1 MRVKTLMK
9 WGSPMFERI
18 QHSILDEK
26 IGNSGLFETQH
37 QRTWIN
43 TIDCDVCYESHITHM
58 AVVVKES
65 DAEKARLAGSVRLS
79 DGISQVDIM
88 YEATCIDE
96 PFRNLAKQLS
106 KSLKLPIISAHQV
119 FDSIEQLVSL
129 LAFSAPGE
137 FFSWDEPRLSV
148 SEQYEEEMGHLI
160 KLNYRRSPESEL
172 LDVVIEFEEFEH
184 VASDYVGEKVRGF
197 GVEITIS
204 GSDASLTEETATVIQ
219 GVLDD
224 YDRLLAPANYGD

>member
-9 WGSPMFERI
+9 WGRPMFERI
-18 QHSILDEK
+18 EHSILDEK
-26 IGNSGLFETQH
+26 IGNSGLFQTQD

-43 TIDCDVCYESHITHM
+43 TIDCDVCYESHTTHT
-58 AVVVKES
+58 AVVVMES

-88 YEATCIDE
+88 YEPTCIDE
-96 PFRNLAKQLS
+96 PFKNLAKLLS
-106 KSLKLPIISAHQV
+106 KSLKLQIISAHQV

-129 LAFSAPGE
+129 LAFSVPGE

-148 SEQYEEEMGHLI
+148 SEQYEREMGHLI

-172 LDVVIEFEEFEH
+172 LDVVIEFEEFEK
-184 VASDYVGEKVRGF
+184 VTSNYLGEKARGF
-197 GVEITIS
+197 GVEVTVS
-204 GSDASLTEETATVIQ
+204 GAEAFLLEEASKTIQ

-224 YDRLLAPANYGD
+224 YARLLAPATYRD